1 MSVEELWGIHEEIS
15 KLLEAKMLAEKK
27 RLEQRLI
34 SLHPATV
41 SHLKARRPYPPVLPK
56 FANPDEP
63 SQIWAGRGKRP
74 RWVIEKLA
82 TGLALGD
89 LSIGRGSVP
98 RRSSVVCAQWN
109 SSVRLRRGAW
119 CVLVLG
125 LVSHRWQAGITH
137 PESRLRH
144 WRPARNGHPN
154 ARHDRLHLRPLVAS
168 SA

>member
-1 MSVEELWGIHEEIS
+1 MIGKTNFASMSVEELWGIHEEIS

-34 SLHPATV
+34 SLHPATT

-89 LSIGRGSVP
+89 LSIGRGVGP
-98 RRSSVVCAQWN
+98 EAVKR
-109 SSVRLRRGAW
+109 RLRS
-119 CVLVLG
+119 V
-125 LVSHRWQAGITH
+125 
-137 PESRLRH
+137 E
-144 WRPARNGHPN
+144 
-154 ARHDRLHLRPLVAS
+154 
-168 SA
+168 